1 MNLHEIFT
9 HTIASRAMR
18 KDFVKSLL
26 VYELIYG
33 EFEILYLLS
42 GSEALKPSEITY
54 AVNCQAAATSRIVK
68 SLSQRGFIDYN
79 HDQDDRR
86 AVSVSLSE
94 QGKVLIETIKDAF
107 KKLTKNKLINLN

>member
-9 HTIASRAMR
+9 HTIASRGMR
-18 KDFVKSLL
+18 KVFVKSLL

-54 AVNCQAAATSRIVK
+54 ALNCQPAATSRIVK
-68 SLSQRGFIDYN
+68 SLLQRNFVEYDQN
-79 HDQDDRR
+79 QDDHR
-86 AVSVSLSE
+86 AVTVSLNE
-94 QGKVLIETIKDAF
+94 QGKMLIETIKDAF
-107 KKLTKNKLINLN
+107 KKLTKKEIN

>member
-54 AVNCQAAATSRIVK
+54 ALNCQAAATSRIVK
-68 SLSQRGFIDYN
+68 SLSQRGLVTYDHN
-79 HDQDDRR
+79 QDDRR
-86 AVSVSLSE
+86 AVSISISE
-94 QGKVLIETIKDAF
+94 QGNALIETIKDAF
-107 KKLTKNKLINLN
+107 KKLTKKEIN